1 MKKYILIAL
10 PILSVLLYGFIK
22 LNDEDKILRM
32 EKSNMIEQVK
42 EKYFTA
48 IENGD
53 TVTVKNLVESGID
66 INLRN
71 ANYETGIILATSRN
85 NFEMVKLLVTLGA
98 NVNRPSKEIDNTPIM
113 IASVEG
119 YTEIVQ
125 FLVENTKPDMTI
137 LNGYG
142 GTALIPACEKGHVEV
157 VELLLTKTDV
167 KVNHVNKLGWTALLE
182 AVILSSGG
190 KNHQEIVRLLLEHG
204 ADKNLGDK
212 EGVTPLEHAKQK
224 RFKEIVEILS

>member
-1 MKKYILIAL
+1 
-10 PILSVLLYGFIK
+10 
-22 LNDEDKILRM
+22 
-32 EKSNMIEQVK
+32 MIEQVK